1 MNELY
6 YAGYRLK
13 EDLGLCKIFDDL
25 QANDDVIIFSHGRNT
40 LIHEMEYIGG
50 AFSSDRKDTGKTHI
64 GFEYHYINFYYK
76 GMIYHVEPSS
86 VDVMVGSDYYYVPY
100 KLIDGWYQNQAGY
113 QAAFKGIESLDGN
126 YQKIKTNKIDRHV
139 SRSIP
144 FYTRK
149 DDFEEILNKKGGFR
163 EKDIYSQ
170 PHICYGI
177 QREGEVRPSVI
188 RCEKV
193 ERDEDG
199 VRKYF
204 DINIKIGEIIN

>member
-6 YAGYRLK
+6 YCGYRLK

-25 QANDDVIIFSHGRNT
+25 QANDDVIIFAHGRNT
-40 LIHEMEYIGG
+40 LIHEEEYIN
-50 AFSSDRKDTGKTHI
+50 SYNCDRKDTGKTHI

-100 KLIDGWYQNQAGY
+100 NLVDGWYQNQAGY
-113 QAAFKGIESLDGN
+113 PAAFKDINSLDGK
-126 YQKIKTNKIDRHV
+126 YKKLQSKIDLHI

-144 FYTRK
+144 FYVQKR
-149 DDFEEILNKKGGFR
+149 DFEAILNKKGGFR
-163 EKDIYSQ
+163 EKDIYAQ
-170 PHICYGI
+170 PHICYGLDK
-177 QREGEVRPSVI
+177 EGEVQPSVI
-188 RCEKV
+188 RCEKL

-199 VRKYF
+199 VRRYF
-204 DINIKIGEIIN
+204 DIDLKRGEII

>member
-100 KLIDGWYQNQAGY
+100 KLVDGWYQNQAGY
-113 QAAFKGIESLDGN
+113 PAAFKDINSLNGK
-126 YQKIKTNKIDRHV
+126 YEKIKAGIDKHI

-144 FYTRK
+144 FYIQK
-149 DDFEEILNKKGGFR
+149 KDFEKVLNKKGGFR

-170 PHICYGI
+170 PHICY
-177 QREGEVRPSVI
+177 RLDKEGEVQPSVI

-199 VRKYF
+199 VRRYF
-204 DINIKIGEIIN
+204 DIDLKKGEII

>member
-6 YAGYRLK
+6 YCGYRLK

-25 QANDDVIIFSHGRNT
+25 QANDDVIIFAHGRNT
-40 LIHEMEYIGG
+40 LIHEEEYTN
-50 AFSSDRKDTGKTHI
+50 SYNCDRKDTGKTHI

-100 KLIDGWYQNQAGY
+100 NLVDGWYQNQAGY
-113 QAAFKGIESLDGN
+113 PAAFKDINSLDGK
-126 YQKIKTNKIDRHV
+126 YEKIKAGIDKHI

-144 FYTRK
+144 FYIQK
-149 DDFEEILNKKGGFR
+149 KDFEEILNKKGGFR

-170 PHICYGI
+170 PHICYGLDK
-177 QREGEVRPSVI
+177 EGEVQPSVI

-199 VRKYF
+199 VRRYF
-204 DINIKIGEIIN
+204 DIDLKKGEII

>member
-6 YAGYRLK
+6 YAGYKLEK
-13 EDLGLCKIFDDL
+13 DLGLCKIFDEL
-25 QANDDVIIFSHGRNT
+25 SNNDDVIIIEHGRDT
-40 LIHEMEYIGG
+40 LIHEMKYTNT
-50 AFSSDRKDTGKTHI
+50 FSSDMIDTGKTHI
-64 GFEYHYINFYYK
+64 GFEHSYIHFYYK

-86 VDVMVGSDYYYVPY
+86 PEIMVGSPYYYTPF
-100 KLIDGWYQNQAGY
+100 KLIDGWYENQAGY

-149 DDFEEILNKKGGFR
+149 DNFEEILNKKGGFR
-163 EKDIYSQ
+163 ERDIYSQ

-177 QREGEVRPSVI
+177 QREGEVSPSVI
-188 RCEKV
+188 RCTKL
-193 ERDEDG
+193 ERDSDG